1 MATKTSASLL
11 YRFSKIHSDRRKD
24 GISGCRKNG
33 PITERFFDKHY
44 IYVKV
49 FSNILIMI
57 LVGLYITYKGG
68 QVDSETLLLKSGV

>member
-1 MATKTSASLL
+1 VVVE
-11 YRFSKIHSDRRKD
+11 
-24 GISGCRKNG
+24 KNG

-44 IYVKV
+44 IYVKE